1 MEPLPRSVIQLNFAL
16 RFHPV
21 YAFWQHTIVFWGLS
35 ILLPFIALLYM
46 NYKVKQSQYRIDLFF
61 R

>member
-1 MEPLPRSVIQLNFAL
+1 MEPLPHLVIQLNFAL
-16 RFHPV
+16 RLHPI
-21 YAFWQHTIVFWGLS
+21 YAFWQHKIVFWGLS

-46 NYKVKQSQYRIDLFF
+46 NYKVKQSQNGIDLFF